1 MQIYSV
7 VVFFMAKKTMAEVI
21 EAQRIRDETTRRNL
35 VLSMQEGA
43 IIRGGLKQGEADEL
57 EKKRKQVGLPS
68 LGEGQGGPLR

>member
-1 MQIYSV
+1 
-7 VVFFMAKKTMAEVI
+7 
-21 EAQRIRDETTRRNL
+21 
-35 VLSMQEGA
+35 MQEGA